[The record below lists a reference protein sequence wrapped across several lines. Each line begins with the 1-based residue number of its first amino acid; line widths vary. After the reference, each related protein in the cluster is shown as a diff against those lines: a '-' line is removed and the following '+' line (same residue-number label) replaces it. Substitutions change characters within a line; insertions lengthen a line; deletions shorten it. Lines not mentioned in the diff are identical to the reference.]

1 MKGRRQPRRAALQ
14 GLYELDL
21 SNHALEVVLAGRVE
35 SLCETTFDSL
45 LPPALRPAA
54 RAALPDWDGQ
64 LLADAD
70 GPRIAAAVGV
80 DLAAALTI
88 VRALNLLAPQVKYLD
103 ELMRGVATS
112 LEQLDAVIHEIAPE
126 WPVAQMAAVDRNVL
140 RIALWEM
147 ATGASP
153 TRVAINEA
161 VELARTFS
169 GEGARRMVN
178 GALGTFVSS
187 GRPLVLDR
195 GAAPVYPTR

>member
-21 SNHALEVVLAGRVE
+21 SQHPLELVLAGRVE

-45 LPPALRPAA
+45 LPADLRPAA
-54 RAALPDWDGQ
+54 RTALVDWSGQ
-64 LLADAD
+64 PLTDADA
-70 GPRIAAAVGV
+70 PRIAQAVGV
-80 DLAAALTI
+80 DLTAALTLI
-88 VRALNLLAPQVKYLD
+88 RVLNQLAPQVAYLS
-103 ELMRGVATS
+103 ELMRGVANAA
-112 LEQLDAVIHEIAPE
+112 EQLDAVIHTIAPE
-126 WPVAQMAAVDRNVL
+126 WPVVQMAPVDRNVL
-140 RIALWEM
+140 RIALWEL

-187 GRPLVLDR
+187 GQPLVLGQ
-195 GAAPVYPTR
+195 GASPALPRP